1 MANTLKVL
9 STEISL
15 SNTVGNTV
23 SSASL
28 VRLVNTHVNYSEIIR
43 VCYANGVVKAT
54 TTLGHKATDFA
65 KLTLVKQPT
74 DIILTTGLVDVKA
87 TSVAYS

>member
-1 MANTLKVL
+1 MADTLKVL
-9 STEISL
+9 STEIGL

-28 VRLVNTHVNYSEIIR
+28 VRLVNTHATTSEIIQ
-43 VCYANGVVKAT
+43 VCYANGAVKAT

-74 DIILTTGLVDVKA
+74 DVIKTTGLVDVRA
-87 TSVAYS
+87 TSVAFS

>member
-1 MANTLKVL
+1 MADTIKVL

-28 VRLVNTHVNYSEIIR
+28 VRLVNTNATTSELVS
-43 VCYANGVVKAT
+43 VCYANGNVRAT
-54 TTLGHKATDFA
+54 TTIGHYGTDFA
-65 KLTLVKQPT
+65 RLLLVKQPT
-74 DIILTTGLVDVKA
+74 DILLTTGAVTVKA
-87 TSVAYS
+87 TSVAFT